1 MMKNQRGDTEK
12 KLIKNSKNV
21 GIHKI
26 IKQTGKINSKLKSL
40 VQAHYKAILSYYSK
54 GKKTKRVKTKKVAKN
69 THRKY
74 DAFIKICVL

>member
-1 MMKNQRGDTEK
+1 MLVSTGEKNYCKLTENIRMMKNQRGDTEK

-40 VQAHYKAILSYYSK
+40 V
-54 GKKTKRVKTKKVAKN
+54 
-69 THRKY
+69 
-74 DAFIKICVL
+74 

>member
-21 GIHKI
+21 GIHRI

-40 VQAHYKAILSYYSK
+40 VQTYYKTNLSYYSK
-54 GKKTKRVKTKKVAKN
+54 GKKQRE
-69 THRKY
+69 
-74 DAFIKICVL
+74 